1 MLVSWEPVWQPKF
14 SGNYTYHTVDVLKHI
29 VIPESNY
36 LKALRLQPSSSGF
49 IVFGLLRV
57 LPAVEFDNKF
67 GFESDE
73 IHDVSSDGGLPSKL
87 DVAKLTIA
95 NVFPQF
101 TFGFGLR
108 VAK

>member
-1 MLVSWEPVWQPKF
+1 MVSWKSVWQPKF
-14 SGNYTYHTVDVLKHI
+14 SGDYSYHTVDVLKHV

-57 LPAVEFDNKF
+57 LSSVKFNNKF

-73 IHDVSSDGGLPSKL
+73 IHDVISDGGLPAKL
-87 DVAKLTIA
+87 NVPKLTIA

-101 TFGFGLR
+101 PFGFGLR
-108 VAK
+108 VAQ